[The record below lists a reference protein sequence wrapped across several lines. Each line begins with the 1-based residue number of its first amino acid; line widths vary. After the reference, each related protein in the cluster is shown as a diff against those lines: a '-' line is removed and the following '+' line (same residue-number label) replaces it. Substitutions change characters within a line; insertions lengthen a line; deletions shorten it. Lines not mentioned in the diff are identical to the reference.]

1 MHVCIIGVGPL
12 GRRHAEGVVMSG
24 ICTKLT
30 ILDLSYD
37 AIGKT
42 KQFLNDL
49 PESDIS
55 TDPWRP
61 LLSWTRLPSP
71 HHR

>member
-24 ICTKLT
+24 TCTKLT

-42 KQFLNDL
+42 KQFLSDL

-55 TDPWRP
+55 TEIDIEFIQQYGFQKNM
-61 LLSWTRLPSP
+61 TY
-71 HHR
+71 